1 MKHSM
6 KNTNRVILC
15 GNISTD
21 VETSGPFLK
30 FNVAVNQY
38 AGGQKTASF
47 FPVEVYGASLND
59 DVRNTLGGGVAA
71 VRGEGR
77 AG

>member
-47 FPVEVYGASLND
+47 FPVEVYGRFAE
-59 DVRNTLGGGVAA
+59 R
-71 VRGEGR
+71 
-77 AG
+77 